1 MSDALVPVRAAM
13 TAAPLTIDGL
23 ASIRDALETMRAR
36 GISALVVDRRDEGD
50 EYGLL
55 LIADIAR
62 EIVAVGRSL
71 ERVSVYEVMIK
82 PALCLHGEMNLRYAA
97 RLMARLSTTHA
108 LVMEGRDLAGIVTLR
123 DLTLRHFE
131 SAHGPRG

>member
-1 MSDALVPVRAAM
+1 MSDPPVPVRAAM

-23 ASIRDALETMRAR
+23 ASIREAIEAMQAR
-36 GISALVVDRRDEGD
+36 RISALVVDRRDEGD

-62 EIVAVGRSL
+62 EIVAAGRSL
-71 ERVSVYEVMIK
+71 ERVSVYEVMTK
-82 PALCLHGEMNLRYAA
+82 PALALHGEMNLRYAA
-97 RLMARLSTTHA
+97 RLMARLATTHA

-123 DLTLRHFE
+123 DLTLRHCE
-131 SAHGPRG
+131 SAYGPRG